1 MNPQNNISVYILC
14 GGLST
19 RMQEEK
25 GLVQF
30 KGKAFIECII
40 EAVIP
45 ITQDVFLVTKN
56 EIYKQFGYPL
66 VADVYENKGPV
77 GGIYS
82 ALEHSK
88 NEYNL
93 ILSCDIPNINTS
105 VLQTYL
111 LGRSNNNAI
120 TYLVDDEREYPLIGV
135 YSKNVASIFKEAIT
149 SNKLKLIDLIKTTDY
164 NMFQVES
171 KDKNAIKNINTK
183 EELIT
188 LSQLK

>member
-1 MNPQNNISVYILC
+1 MNPESNISVYILC

-30 KGKAFIECII
+30 NGKAFIECVI
-40 EAVIP
+40 EAVVP
-45 ITQDVFLVTKN
+45 IIQNIFLVTKN
-56 EIYKQFGYPL
+56 ETYKQFGYPL

-135 YSKNVASIFKEAIT
+135 YSKSVASLFKEAII

-164 NMFQVES
+164 NMIQVES

>member
-30 KGKAFIECII
+30 KGKAFIECVI
-40 EAVIP
+40 EAVVA
-45 ITQDVFLVTKN
+45 ITQNIFLVTKN
-56 EIYKQFGYPL
+56 ETYKQFGYPL

-93 ILSCDIPNINTS
+93 MLSCDIPNINTS

-120 TYLVDDEREYPLIGV
+120 TYLVDDERDYPLIGV
-135 YSKNVASIFKEAIT
+135 YSKNVASIFNEAIT
-149 SNKLKLIDLIKTTDY
+149 SNKLKLIDLIKTADY
-164 NMFQVES
+164 KTVNIES
-171 KDKNAIKNINTK
+171 KDKNAVKNINTK
-183 EELIT
+183 EGLIA
-188 LSQLK
+188 LSQLT